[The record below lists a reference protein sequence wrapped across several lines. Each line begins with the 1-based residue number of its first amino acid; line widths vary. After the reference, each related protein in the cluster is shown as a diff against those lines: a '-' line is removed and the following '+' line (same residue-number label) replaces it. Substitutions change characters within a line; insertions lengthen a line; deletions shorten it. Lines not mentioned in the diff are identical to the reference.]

1 MAPAERSARL
11 AGAPGGGLRRALC
24 LELPFPRLAGGGI
37 KQGFDEPR
45 LVLVVEA
52 VRDVDILGDGD
63 ARRHVLAEHELV
75 GAGPE
80 DRAQHRFDPL
90 QWPALGQDLVDLAVD
105 GALLGD
111 DARQHGAKEGALGRL
126 EGDPLDLLPD
136 PVGLEFGE
144 GIDHALAGD
153 VHLVKRLDGSEAGGA
168 ALGGLCHRCQPTA
181 ARRRAARSTVRAASA
196 APPPLFSSPTRARRQ
211 AWASVS
217 TVTMP
222 LPSGRRRAVERYI
235 SARAL
240 SPATISKW
248 KVSPRMSQPS
258 ATAAS

>member
-11 AGAPGGGLRRALC
+11 AGAARAGSAD
-24 LELPFPRLAGGGI
+24 LELPFPRLAGDCIEHGVH
-37 KQGFDEPR
+37 EPR

-144 GIDHALAGD
+144 RVDHALAGE
-153 VHLVKRLDGSEAGGA
+153 VHLVERLDGSEAGGA
-168 ALGGLCHRCQPTA
+168 ALRGLCHRCQPTA
-181 ARRRAARSTVRAASA
+181 ARRRAARSTVRGASA
-196 APPPLFSSPTRARRQ
+196 APPPWFSSPTRARRQ

-222 LPSGRRRAVERYI
+222 LPSGRRRATDRSI

-248 KVSPRMSQPS
+248 KVSPRMTQPS